1 MLTHLFILGM
11 REKSR
16 KVKELAVAANET
28 AARTLEDMLGLSLRV
43 FNTSEDLS
51 RVNATVQ
58 ETKDLLHNS
67 TMTSTSVTPVLKA
80 CSMPIGRELSTQ
92 GFVDS
97 NLRRG
102 ATENASRPWILH
114 VSQGFLAQ
122 FCLIQSLNK
131 EHTSFSL
138 SSSCLTLTNPC
149 PLVFISSLGWKEN
162 ERHGN
167 ASQPSV
173 RSIEAFENAGRKPE
187 QKPVGDQA
195 AHQPGPE
202 ASGFGELGLGLLTLQ
217 LQKLRLLNTRPGEVG
232 GQGALSPQLPC
243 TLYRPRSQ

>member
-1 MLTHLFILGM
+1 M

-67 TMTSTSVTPVLKA
+67 TMTSTSVALLPVLKA
-80 CSMPIGRELSTQ
+80 YSMPIRRELSTQ

-97 NLRRG
+97 NLRRRG
-102 ATENASRPWILH
+102 ATGNASRPCILH
-114 VSQGFLAQ
+114 VSQALLAQ

-138 SSSCLTLTNPC
+138 SSSCLTLANPC

-167 ASQPSV
+167 AGQPSV

-202 ASGFGELGLGLLTLQ
+202 ASSFRELGWGLLTLQ
-217 LQKLRLLNTRPGEVG
+217 LQKLRLLHTRPGEVSG
-232 GQGALSPQLPC
+232 HGALSPQLPC
-243 TLYRPRSQ
+243 LHPL

>member
-1 MLTHLFILGM
+1 M

-67 TMTSTSVTPVLKA
+67 TMTSMSVALLPVLKA
-80 CSMPIGRELSTQ
+80 CSMPIGRKLSTQ

-102 ATENASRPWILH
+102 ATGNASRPCILH
-114 VSQGFLAQ
+114 VSQGLLTQ

-138 SSSCLTLTNPC
+138 SSSCFTLANPC
-149 PLVFISSLGWKEN
+149 PLAFISYLGWKEN

-167 ASQPSV
+167 AGQPSV

-202 ASGFGELGLGLLTLQ
+202 ASSFGELGWGLLTPQ
-217 LQKLRLLNTRPGEVG
+217 LQKLRLLPLILEKSG
-232 GQGALSPQLPC
+232 GTALCHPRSPAC